1 MMSYR
6 AAIAA
11 GTSSPKLY
19 TRFATCSIGP
29 PALKNSVP
37 MRRAGSVARCLST
50 AILIVAPRGCR

>member
-11 GTSSPKLY
+11 GRAPKPS
-19 TRFATCSIGP
+19 TKGSICTPGP
-29 PALKNSVP
+29 PRLTNNVP
-37 MRRAGSVARCLST
+37 MRRAGSVAWCLTT